1 MYWINGGGSPKI
13 ERANMDNGRERV
25 TLVSAD
31 IQKPVGLAVDLVG
44 MHSGYVAKKWNLR
57 IDVHVYMHVYR
68 YMYKFEIVALVTNRH
83 NVL

>member
-44 MHSGYVAKKWNLR
+44 MHSGYVAKK
-57 IDVHVYMHVYR
+57 
-68 YMYKFEIVALVTNRH
+68 
-83 NVL
+83 